1 MLTLDTFCFSSCLG
15 GLRSRIVYPVGYAL
29 QAIERS
35 SCESVGIAV
44 HADASVGYYGAG
56 CTRATKA
63 RTSETG
69 AAVNEESRLGGTGRK
84 MLRVMLGAGL
94 AIGVIFPFFA
104 LLFVEPK
111 STASW
116 WFFVVA
122 CIAAGLGLGA
132 LCHFASFLVAENVL
146 ARVLGVAGRS
156 LGIAVHDSKGLD
168 ALTSELERVLSNASN
183 LLDQIRG
190 ANTNIRSLTAEVLAA
205 TEQQASGA
213 SEQAAAVTQ
222 TSATVEELAQTSSQ
236 IADNSESVVRVA
248 ERTLASAEEGMHA
261 VHETSVGIE
270 DIRLS
275 TQQSSD
281 RILALGERSQEIGR
295 VLTIID
301 EIAEQTKILA
311 LNAAIEAAR
320 AGDAGKG
327 FSVVAEEI
335 RKLAESVTEST
346 QEIGRVVREIQASTA
361 SLVMQTEKAAKKVQE
376 GLQLASHTQG
386 ALERIVSQVE
396 ETTDAAKQISI
407 ATQQQRTAS
416 EQVVVSMKEVA
427 TVSQQAA
434 QASRQ
439 ISAAIVELNALAD
452 SMVVR

>member
-1 MLTLDTFCFSSCLG
+1 MEPKAPSLG
-15 GLRSRIVYPVGYAL
+15 ECAHG
-29 QAIERS
+29 
-35 SCESVGIAV
+35 
-44 HADASVGYYGAG
+44 
-56 CTRATKA
+56 
-63 RTSETG
+63 ETG
-69 AAVNEESRLGGTGRK
+69 VAVSEETRLGGTGRN
-84 MLRVMLGAGL
+84 MLRLMLGAGL
-94 AIGVIFPFFA
+94 IIGLAFPLFA
-104 LLFVEPK
+104 RLFVDPK
-111 STASW
+111 STVAW
-116 WFFVVA
+116 WLFFFS
-122 CIAAGLGLGA
+122 CIGAGLGMGA
-132 LCHFASFLVAENVL
+132 LCHLAAFRLSEQVL

-156 LGIAVHDSKGLD
+156 LGVAVHDIKGLD
-168 ALTSELERVLSNASN
+168 PLAGELQRVLSNASS
-183 LLDQIRG
+183 LLDQIRA

-213 SEQAAAVTQ
+213 AEQAAAVTQ

-248 ERTLASAEEGMHA
+248 ERTLASAEEGMDA
-261 VHETSVGIE
+261 VHQTSAGIE

-320 AGDAGKG
+320 AGEAGKG

-361 SLVMQTEKAAKKVQE
+361 ALVMQTEKAANKVQE
-376 GLQLASHTQG
+376 GLQLASHTQN

-416 EQVVVSMKEVA
+416 DQVVISMKEVA

-439 ISAAIVELNALAD
+439 ISAAIVELNTLAD